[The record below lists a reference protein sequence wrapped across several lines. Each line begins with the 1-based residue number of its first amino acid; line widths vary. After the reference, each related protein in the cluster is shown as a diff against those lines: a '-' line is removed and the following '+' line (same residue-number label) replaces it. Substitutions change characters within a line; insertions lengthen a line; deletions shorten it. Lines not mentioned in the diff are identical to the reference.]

1 METVNT
7 IVRMPTATANRSNS
21 GEKEHREEEH
31 GKEDH
36 KCQEHYE
43 EGEVGCDA
51 LSLVDRK
58 REGRSVNRFCLFCL
72 FVRLA

>member
-43 EGEVGCDA
+43 EGEIG
-51 LSLVDRK
+51 
-58 REGRSVNRFCLFCL
+58 
-72 FVRLA
+72 